1 MAGTEI
7 DELSLKI
14 SVQGAT
20 PTQTKN
26 INAFAQ
32 SLEKLDKALPTSLIQ
47 KLDKLSKLSISMSSI
62 QQAQNL
68 GGKTSKESVILFFAN
83 ISVNFII
90 YRLNFF
96 IHIIIK
102 SYI

>member
-47 KLDKLSKLSISMSSI
+47 KLDKLSKLCCLKIHANLILNQNFSM
-62 QQAQNL
+62 
-68 GGKTSKESVILFFAN
+68 FFP
-83 ISVNFII
+83 
-90 YRLNFF
+90 
-96 IHIIIK
+96 
-102 SYI
+102 